1 MGTSDSDSGGGAGG
15 GGGNP
20 GMDTHSIQRG
30 GSSNTPRHVS

>member
-1 MGTSDSDSGGGAGG
+1 MGTSDSDSGGG